1 MADRVV
7 KVRSSAVA
15 ACMTCPLCRKLLD
28 EATTIS
34 LCLHTFCRKCIY
46 DKLSDEDVDSCPV
59 CDIDLGCSPIDKLR
73 PDHALQSLRDK
84 IFSQKKKKTEAVG
97 TMPPVTPPTKR
108 KERSLSSLVT
118 PPRVF
123 IQNALTG
130 RRTKVTA
137 RRVTSYHSPGSPF
150 GGSPKNE
157 ELNKDQSTESI
168 LAESPLKS
176 CKGMESSPSESTEEQ
191 KPAKDDKKA
200 DEAEGKSDLWTPL
213 HCLVE
218 AANRTKS
225 SKGLS
230 FTKSEPHSGSDKG
243 PHVPELQTK
252 AEAPDA
258 PDLFKI
264 KSKDQAQKGTP
275 QDNKK
280 GSPSRPIPVKRK
292 RLRLAG
298 QKKAGS
304 SGESGA
310 SAQCLVD
317 VSGGNPNRKNR
328 PIWFTLIAS
337 ENQKEQISPCYLR
350 ILDGNVPVS
359 VIQKYIVH
367 KLHLK
372 SEAEVEIMCRGQPV
386 LPSLH
391 LHNLIDI
398 WSRTAGSTIGLGLMS
413 RIFLSVTLLMTV
425 LIFEVDASCI
435 SLSGPETWSRNRWS
449 NQPAE

>member
-7 KVRSSAVA
+7 KVRSSVVA
-15 ACMTCPLCRKLLD
+15 ACMTCPLCHKLLD

-59 CDIDLGCSPIDKLR
+59 CDIDLGCSPVDKLR

-84 IFSQKKKKTEAVG
+84 TFPQKKKKTVATG

-137 RRVTSYHSPGSPF
+137 RRFTSYHYPASPL

-157 ELNKDQSTESI
+157 ECNKDRSTESI
-168 LAESPLKS
+168 LAESPRKS
-176 CKGMESSPSESTEEQ
+176 CKGKEYSPNESTEEQ
-191 KPAKDDKKA
+191 KPAKDNEKA
-200 DEAEGKSDLWTPL
+200 DEEAEGKSDLWTPL

-230 FTKSEPHSGSDKG
+230 FTKSEPHPGSGKD
-243 PHVPELQTK
+243 PRIPELNTK
-252 AEAPDA
+252 AEAPNA

-264 KSKDQAQKGTP
+264 KSKDQAQKG
-275 QDNKK
+275 QKK
-280 GSPSRPIPVKRK
+280 GS
-292 RLRLAG
+292 
-298 QKKAGS
+298 S

-310 SAQCLVD
+310 SAQRLVD
-317 VSGGNPNRKNR
+317 ASGGKRNRKNR

-337 ENQKEQISPCYLR
+337 EDQKEQISPCYLR
-350 ILDGNVPVS
+350 IQDGNVPVS

-398 WSRTAGSTIGLGLMS
+398 WLRTTGSSKRVQASLGTSAKEFVMV
-413 RIFLSVTLLMTV
+413 LSYCRKV
-425 LIFEVDASCI
+425 
-435 SLSGPETWSRNRWS
+435 
-449 NQPAE
+449 QP